1 MSQVLRHERCGDVTR
16 LVWAWNLASI
26 STAAQL
32 LVHDKIMV
40 LAATIAAPVLP
51 LLRLLRMKLFIVT
64 LSCGGGWGAWLH
76 PEFLLSL
83 SVRCLVLQ

>member
-1 MSQVLRHERCGDVTR
+1 MSQVLRHKRCGDVTR

-26 STAAQL
+26 SKAAKL
-32 LVHDKIMV
+32 LLNGKIMV

-51 LLRLLRMKLFIVT
+51 LLRLLLMKLFIVT
-64 LSCGGGWGAWLH
+64 LCCGDGWRTRMH